1 VLYTTDVKNKKKQHM
16 LFKEVIMQESCNN
29 KYHSIINMFASV
41 QHGTESSVTVKIEGF
56 SANT

>member
-1 VLYTTDVKNKKKQHM
+1 M